1 MNQNMKKYLFFG
13 FLLIAFVANAQ
24 KTLKYD
30 STMKIGKAGYRVF
43 CMNRSNEQNVL
54 NIRPIGFKAEVREVN
69 IELRAK
75 VSAAE
80 IEDLNND
87 GFPDLV
93 IYLLDNTNKTTL
105 FSIVSKENESLEP
118 IILPDIMNDMQLSKG
133 YRGNDEFKLVEGIL
147 FRKFPIYE
155 ADTAIKAP
163 TNKARQIMYR
173 VIRSDQPGSW
183 KYKPFKNFEMV
194 VDKKQ

>member
-1 MNQNMKKYLFFG
+1 MNQNMKKYLFFS
-13 FLLIAFVANAQ
+13 FLLIAFVTNAQ
-24 KTLKYD
+24 KTLRYD

-87 GFPDLV
+87 GFPDL
-93 IYLLDNTNKTTL
+93 IIFIEDAAGKKSIFPICSQDNER
-105 FSIVSKENESLEP
+105 IAP
-118 IILPDIMNDMQLSKG
+118 IFFPDILN
-133 YRGNDEFKLVEGIL
+133 R
-147 FRKFPIYE
+147 
-155 ADTAIKAP
+155 
-163 TNKARQIMYR
+163 
-173 VIRSDQPGSW
+173 
-183 KYKPFKNFEMV
+183 PFL
-194 VDKKQ
+194 D